1 MHNKNGINL
10 THCFIFIF
18 NKIIEFKINDK
29 IWNMNDKQKKN
40 FNLIFIYLPF
50 KN

>member
-29 IWNMNDKQKKN
+29 IWNMNDKQKK
-40 FNLIFIYLPF
+40 IQI
-50 KN
+50 